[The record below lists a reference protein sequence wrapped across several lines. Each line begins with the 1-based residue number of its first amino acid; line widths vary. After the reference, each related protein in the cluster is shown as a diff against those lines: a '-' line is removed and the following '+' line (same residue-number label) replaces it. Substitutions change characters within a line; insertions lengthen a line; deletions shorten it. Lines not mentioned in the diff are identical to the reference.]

1 MDNEELTKDI
11 NFTIINNKQLKVL
24 CMKMLEKDPKNR
36 WNANEAL
43 NYAKK
48 IDLKCEVSSTGST
61 NDV

>member
-1 MDNEELTKDI
+1 MKE
-11 NFTIINNKQLKVL
+11 L

-36 WNANEAL
+36 WNAKEAL

-48 IDLKCEVSSTGST
+48 IDLKNEVSSNGST